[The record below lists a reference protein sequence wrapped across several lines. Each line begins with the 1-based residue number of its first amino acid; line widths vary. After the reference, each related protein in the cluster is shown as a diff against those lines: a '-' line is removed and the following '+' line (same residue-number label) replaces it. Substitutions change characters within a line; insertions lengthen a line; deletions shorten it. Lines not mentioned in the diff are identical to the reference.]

1 MAFNLPTNLSTV
13 EAWVG
18 ALYGYAVGSSTMA
31 QVNTDITSY
40 GGLNNT
46 LNAYYSSAFGAN
58 RTQDVAAVIAKNLG
72 IVSGTNGLVDADV
85 KTATDYITGM
95 LNGALATKS
104 QGVAVNSIIN
114 LFSGLATDTGSLG
127 KTFGT
132 AAATWNATVA
142 NSVTYAASN
151 ASDALL
157 SKAATVVA
165 TAAAVPSTATLTSG
179 IDNIT
184 GNAAGNNSINGSD
197 AVVGTTAQPTFTP
210 GDTIALTGTNN
221 VLNWITSAQIT
232 GTPAGSSV
240 SGVQTA
246 NVSSTGNAALT
257 LDVTSGY
264 TGLLQLN
271 VTNAATAATAA
282 TGDSVSVT
290 APATTNINA
299 TSANALTAGTITTL
313 GGLGVSATLINAGV
327 NGGVAANIGSL
338 LLPAGNGAVVVTDSE
353 SIIGVVDATTYT
365 AGGITTYGGSTV
377 AVTQNIATDSASA
390 ATLAAVASTAKATD
404 SGGAVKIYGTKD
416 TKSVTV
422 TQTAPSAPVAGSL
435 AATGYTGVAGIVD
448 GAVTIQDVNYA
459 SGTAAGTITSVSL
472 TNYGNGSTI
481 TSSGLNT
488 LTLAST
494 GVSNPNANTPGYTAS
509 TAQSLVNNGT
519 LTITNPLATTPVT
532 ALNLNLNGGSSG
544 LITFQ
549 GAGTTAMTTL
559 NIVTNTAATAAS
571 TAPFVGGQFQTINV
585 SGKGIATLGA
595 SNSVANNGNGGFN
608 AGADTGLTA
617 LNVSGAAGFSD
628 GNGAGSRS
636 GLNTFGSALTITNT
650 GTGKFTA
657 YIDDTTQSYVAG
669 AAGTSVITVNADALK
684 PITAGSGSADEII
697 FAAAPTLTAAGSGT
711 NITGFEI
718 FGVGVGATGSTFDM
732 SKFASDK
739 FTTIDVA
746 ASTSAGTYTFKNV
759 TGNTLNIGT
768 TSSGSNNVTYQVADA
783 NGSADSLTVNLGSTS
798 AASGTVAS
806 YTSTL
811 ALSDASNQ
819 GVGTMVINAN
829 ISSATGTPT
838 NTVETINLTNTGL
851 NNLTI
856 NGGAG
861 VTIAGNQTISA
872 PTLSITNNSS
882 AANTDGSTWSTD
894 GFTGSITDTILST
907 ISYTGSHNFGVTGG
921 ITTSSP
927 VMNVINTNTGT
938 TGVLA
943 LGTVTDTSLVSI
955 NLKGSISGTFAPTVA
970 AGNSFTLNGS
980 TDNSNVSVTLTNG
993 AGATL
998 TDNITLGNGAN
1009 TISDPSTA
1017 GTVNITAGT
1026 GANIINVGGT
1036 TNTTGAYNVTVG
1048 YHTSADTITVGNG
1061 GTFVTSAPNTVI
1073 NGALSGDWI
1082 VFANDGTAPVSA
1094 NTVSGAPSTA
1104 AAIAAIETTT
1114 AHAAYAAYVPSAG
1127 VTLIAENKSTTVTAG
1142 NESLVQVN
1150 GKQNIAWFGL
1160 GFGTAATKVLD
1171 VAVLNASTTGVTVP
1185 KPAAAATVALGT
1197 HTTADTLLQTTAFSE
1212 SVAGFVQSTD
1222 KLSFINTA
1230 AELNGVTNAVTGV
1243 AVAAGNA
1250 VTPVIQSVAG
1260 ATTVSTAGANILDVT
1275 STLANAA
1282 AALTAI
1288 QAAGTRVVTFG
1299 AAEAVGAH
1307 TLVEYDDGANVHVAL
1322 LTQGTAG
1329 TAVGA
1334 GSTLVDLVV
1343 LTGTT
1348 THLTASN
1355 FAITAS

>member
-1 MAFNLPTNLSTV
+1 MPSFTLPTNLNSV
-13 EAWVG
+13 EAWIG
-18 ALYGYAVGSSTMA
+18 GLYGYAVGTQTMA
-31 QVNTDITSY
+31 QINADITSY
-40 GGLNNT
+40 GSLGNT
-46 LNAYYSSAFGAN
+46 LNTYYTSAFGSLPTA
-58 RTQDVAAVIAKNLG
+58 TVAANIVANVGLGTDANAIAY
-72 IVSGTNGLVDADV
+72 V
-85 KTATDYITGM
+85 TGQ
-95 LNGALATKS
+95 LNSVASNAR
-104 QGVAVNSIIN
+104 GVAVLNVLN
-114 LFSGLATDTGSLG
+114 AFSGLTGD
-127 KTFGT
+127 KTYG
-132 AAATWNATVA
+132 AAATAWNATVA
-142 NSVTYAASN
+142 NSVTYAGQN
-151 ASDALL
+151 AGDAALADAAKSV
-157 SKAATVVA
+157 SKVAATPV
-165 TAAAVPSTATLTSG
+165 TATLTSA
-179 IDNIT
+179 IDSVT
-184 GNAAGNNSINGSD
+184 GNAAGNNTINGVD
-197 AVVGTTAQPTFTP
+197 AVVGTSTTPTFTA

-232 GTPAGSSV
+232 GTPAGATV

-246 NVSSTGNAALT
+246 NVTSSGNALLL
-257 LDVTSGY
+257 LDVTQSWG
-264 TGLLQLN
+264 GLSQLN
-271 VTNAATAATAA
+271 VTNSAVAATAA

-327 NGGVAANIGSL
+327 NGNVAANIGSL

-353 SIIGVVDATTYT
+353 SIIGVVDASTPT

-377 AVTQNIATDSASA
+377 AVTQNIAPDSASA
-390 ATLAAVASTAKATD
+390 ATLAAVTSTAKVTD

-422 TQTAPSAPVAGSL
+422 TQTAPSAPVAGNL
-435 AATGYTGVAGIVD
+435 VATGYTGLAGIVD

-509 TAQSLVNNGT
+509 TAQTLVNNGT

-608 AGADTGLTA
+608 AGDDTGLTA

-746 ASTSAGTYTFKNV
+746 ASASAGTYTFKNV

-798 AASGTVAS
+798 AASGTFAS

-819 GVGTMVINAN
+819 GIGTLVINAN
-829 ISSATGTPT
+829 VSSATGTPT
-838 NTVETINLTNTGL
+838 TVVDTIALTDTGL
-851 NNLTI
+851 TNLTI

-861 VTIAGNQTISA
+861 VTISGAQTISSSA
-872 PTLSITNNSS
+872 LNIVNNSS
-882 AANTDGSTWSTD
+882 ATNTNGTWTTD
-894 GFTGSITDTILST
+894 GFAGAITDTILSN
-907 ISYTGSHNFGVTGG
+907 ILYTGSHSFTFNG

-927 VMNVINTNTGT
+927 VLNVTNANTGT
-938 TGVLA
+938 TGVVA

-980 TDNSNVSVTLTNG
+980 TDNSAVSVTLTNG

-998 TDNITLGNGAN
+998 TDNIALGNGAN
-1009 TISDPSTA
+1009 TIVDPSTA
-1017 GTVNITAGT
+1017 GTVNIISGT
-1026 GANIINVGGT
+1026 GVNKITVGT
-1036 TNTTGAYNVTVG
+1036 AANTTGAYNVTVG
-1048 YHTSADTITVGNG
+1048 YHTSADTFTVGSG
-1061 GTFVTSAPNTVI
+1061 GSYVASAPNTII
-1073 NGALSGDWI
+1073 NGALTGDNI
-1082 VFANDGTAPVSA
+1082 VLTAEAAGAAATPVNNA
-1094 NTVSGAPSTA
+1094 GAPSVA
-1104 AAIAAIETTT
+1104 AAIPVVLGGGSAVVES
-1114 AHAAYAAYVPSAG
+1114 AYIASAG
-1127 VTLIAENKSTTVTAG
+1127 VTLIGDTTAG
-1142 NESLVQVN
+1142 AVKSLIQLN
-1150 GKQNIAWFGL
+1150 GKQLIAWEGT
-1160 GFGTAATKVLD
+1160 GF
-1171 VAVLNASTTGVTVP
+1171 NSTTGVSVGLSSTGYGTVP
-1185 KPAAAATVALGT
+1185 APTSAAALFLGSHATAADTLNQSLASKETVGGFVAATDILAITAASATFKNGAAAAIT
-1197 HTTADTLLQTTAFSE
+1197 
-1212 SVAGFVQSTD
+1212 
-1222 KLSFINTA
+1222 
-1230 AELNGVTNAVTGV
+1230 
-1243 AVAAGNA
+1243 
-1250 VTPVIQSVAG
+1250 AG
-1260 ATTVSTAGANILDVT
+1260 ATTAVITASGTPAILVAQKEVILTGTIASDAALITAIKATGATQLT
-1275 STLANAA
+1275 FANA
-1282 AALTAI
+1282 LTTNDSI
-1288 QAAGTRVVTFG
+1288 
-1299 AAEAVGAH
+1299 
-1307 TLVEYDDGANVHVAL
+1307 LVAYYDGANTQVVAVKES
-1322 LTQGTAG
+1322 AG
-1329 TAVGA
+1329 ATTINAT
-1334 GSTLVDLVV
+1334 STVTDLAT
-1343 LTGTT
+1343 LTGINTT
-1348 THLTASN
+1348 ALSATN
-1355 FAITAS
+1355 FSFI